1 MKFKKILKYILF
13 LLPWFLSSIL
23 SSSKYNYYNSLNLP
37 FFALPK
43 WAFPIIWTL
52 LYILISISIS
62 IIYSMYQPKYI
73 KDYNKSL
80 ISHYIF
86 NELFTYVLF
95 VFKNLFFSFIIALSN
110 LITSL
115 FLYYETK
122 SLDESSSKFLLPY
135 VYFNVFATI
144 LSLTIYFINL

>member
-1 MKFKKILKYILF
+1 MKKLIIFIISF
-13 LLPWFLSSIL
+13 TIWIIPSIFIRDY
-23 SSSKYNYYNSLNLP
+23 SFYNELNLP

-80 ISHYIF
+80 ISNYIF

-122 SLDESSSKFLLPY
+122 SLDESSSNFLLPY

>member
-1 MKFKKILKYILF
+1 MKKLIIFIVSFIIWII
-13 LLPWFLSSIL
+13 PSIFIKDY
-23 SSSKYNYYNSLNLP
+23 SFYNELNLP

-43 WAFPIIWTL
+43 WAFPIIWTI

-62 IIYSMYQPKYI
+62 IIYNMYQPKYI

-80 ISHYIF
+80 ISNYIF
-86 NELFTYVLF
+86 NELFTYILF
-95 VFKNLFFSFIIALSN
+95 VFKNLFFSFVIALSN

-122 SLDESSSKFLLPY
+122 SLDENASKFLLPY

>member
-1 MKFKKILKYILF
+1 MKKLIIFIISF
-13 LLPWFLSSIL
+13 TIWIIPSIFIRDY
-23 SSSKYNYYNSLNLP
+23 SFYNELNLP

-43 WAFPIIWTL
+43 WVFPIIWTL

-80 ISHYIF
+80 ISNYIF

>member
-1 MKFKKILKYILF
+1 MKLIVFIISFIIWIVPSFFVKDF
-13 LLPWFLSSIL
+13 SF
-23 SSSKYNYYNSLNLP
+23 YNELNLP

-43 WAFPIIWTL
+43 WSFPIIWTI

-62 IIYSMYQPKYI
+62 IIYKMYQPKYI

-80 ISHYIF
+80 ISNYIF
-86 NELFTYVLF
+86 NELFIYVLF
-95 VFKNLFFSFIIALSN
+95 IFKNLFFSFVIALSN

-122 SLDESSSKFLLPY
+122 SLDENASKFLIPY
-135 VYFNVFATI
+135 ILFNVFATI
-144 LSLTIYFINL
+144 LSLTIYFVNL

>member
-1 MKFKKILKYILF
+1 MKKLIIFIISF
-13 LLPWFLSSIL
+13 TIWIIPSIFIRDY
-23 SSSKYNYYNSLNLP
+23 SFYNELNLP

-62 IIYSMYQPKYI
+62 IIYNMYQPKYI

-80 ISHYIF
+80 ISNYIF
-86 NELFTYVLF
+86 NELFTYILF
-95 VFKNLFFSFIIALSN
+95 IFKNLFFSFVIALAN

-122 SLDESSSKFLLPY
+122 SLDENASKFLLPY

-144 LSLTIYFINL
+144 LSLSIYFINL

>member
-1 MKFKKILKYILF
+1 MKKLIIFIISF
-13 LLPWFLSSIL
+13 TIWIIPSIFIRDY
-23 SSSKYNYYNSLNLP
+23 SFYNELNLP

-80 ISHYIF
+80 ISNYIF

>member
-1 MKFKKILKYILF
+1 MKKLIIFIVSFIIWIIPSLF
-13 LLPWFLSSIL
+13 IKDYSF
-23 SSSKYNYYNSLNLP
+23 YNELNLP

-43 WAFPIIWTL
+43 WAFPIIWTI

-62 IIYSMYQPKYI
+62 IIYNMYQPKYI

-80 ISHYIF
+80 ISNYIF
-86 NELFTYVLF
+86 NELFTYILF
-95 VFKNLFFSFIIALSN
+95 IFKNLFFSFVIALAN

-122 SLDESSSKFLLPY
+122 SLDENASKFLLPY

>member
-1 MKFKKILKYILF
+1 MKKLIIFIVSFIIWII
-13 LLPWFLSSIL
+13 PSIFIKDY
-23 SSSKYNYYNSLNLP
+23 SFYNELNLP

-43 WAFPIIWTL
+43 WAFPIIWTI

-62 IIYSMYQPKYI
+62 IIYNMYQPKYI
-73 KDYNKSL
+73 KDYSKSL
-80 ISHYIF
+80 ISNYIF
-86 NELFTYVLF
+86 NELFTYILF
-95 VFKNLFFSFIIALSN
+95 VFKNLFFSFVIALSN

-122 SLDESSSKFLLPY
+122 SLDENASKFLLPY

>member
-1 MKFKKILKYILF
+1 MKKLIIFIISF
-13 LLPWFLSSIL
+13 IIWIIPSIFIRDY
-23 SSSKYNYYNSLNLP
+23 SFYNELNLP
-37 FFALPK
+37 FFVLPK

-80 ISHYIF
+80 ISNYIF

>member
-1 MKFKKILKYILF
+1 MKKLIIFIVSFIIWII
-13 LLPWFLSSIL
+13 PSIFIKDY
-23 SSSKYNYYNSLNLP
+23 SFYNELNLP

-43 WAFPIIWTL
+43 WAFPIIWTI

-62 IIYSMYQPKYI
+62 IIYNMYQPKYI

-80 ISHYIF
+80 ISNYIF
-86 NELFTYVLF
+86 NELFTYILF
-95 VFKNLFFSFIIALSN
+95 IFKNLFFSFVIALSN

-122 SLDESSSKFLLPY
+122 SLDENASKFLLPY

>member
-1 MKFKKILKYILF
+1 MKKLIIFIISF
-13 LLPWFLSSIL
+13 IIWIIPSIFIRDY
-23 SSSKYNYYNSLNLP
+23 SFYNELNLP

>member
-1 MKFKKILKYILF
+1 MKKLIIFIISF
-13 LLPWFLSSIL
+13 TIWIIPSIFIRDY
-23 SSSKYNYYNSLNLP
+23 SFYNELNLP

>member
-1 MKFKKILKYILF
+1 MKKLIIFIISF
-13 LLPWFLSSIL
+13 IIWIVPSIFIRDY
-23 SSSKYNYYNSLNLP
+23 SFYNELNLP

-43 WAFPIIWTL
+43 WAFPIIWTII
-52 LYILISISIS
+52 YILISISIS
-62 IIYSMYQPKYI
+62 IIYNMYQPKYI

-80 ISHYIF
+80 ISNYIF

-95 VFKNLFFSFIIALSN
+95 IFKNLFFSFVIALSN

-122 SLDESSSKFLLPY
+122 SLDENASKYLLFY

>member
-1 MKFKKILKYILF
+1 MKKLIIFIVSFIIWII
-13 LLPWFLSSIL
+13 PSIFIKDY
-23 SSSKYNYYNSLNLP
+23 SFYNELNLP

-43 WAFPIIWTL
+43 WAFPIIWTI

-62 IIYSMYQPKYI
+62 IIYNMYQPKYI

-80 ISHYIF
+80 TSNYIF
-86 NELFTYVLF
+86 NELFTYILF
-95 VFKNLFFSFIIALSN
+95 VFKNLFFSFVIALSN

-122 SLDESSSKFLLPY
+122 SLDENASKFLLPY

>member
-1 MKFKKILKYILF
+1 MKKLIIFIISF
-13 LLPWFLSSIL
+13 IIWIIPSIFIRDY
-23 SSSKYNYYNSLNLP
+23 SFYNELNLP

-43 WAFPIIWTL
+43 WAFPIIWTI

-62 IIYSMYQPKYI
+62 IIYNMYQPKYI

-80 ISHYIF
+80 ISNYIF

-95 VFKNLFFSFIIALSN
+95 VFKNLFFSFVIALSN

-122 SLDESSSKFLLPY
+122 SLDENASKYLLFY

>member
-1 MKFKKILKYILF
+1 MKKLIIFIISF
-13 LLPWFLSSIL
+13 TIWIIPSIFIRDY
-23 SSSKYNYYNSLNLP
+23 SFYNELNLP

-80 ISHYIF
+80 ISNYIF

-95 VFKNLFFSFIIALSN
+95 VFNNLFFSFIIALSN

>member
-1 MKFKKILKYILF
+1 MKKLIIFIVSFIIWIIPSLF
-13 LLPWFLSSIL
+13 IRDYSFYSE
-23 SSSKYNYYNSLNLP
+23 LNLP
-37 FFALPK
+37 FFALPR
-43 WAFPIIWTL
+43 WTFPIIWTI

-62 IIYSMYQPKYI
+62 IIYNMYQPKYI

-80 ISHYIF
+80 ISNYIF

-95 VFKNLFFSFIIALSN
+95 IFKNLFFSFVIALSN

-122 SLDESSSKFLLPY
+122 SLDENASKYLLFY

>member
-1 MKFKKILKYILF
+1 MKKLIIFIISF
-13 LLPWFLSSIL
+13 IIWIIPSIFIRDY
-23 SSSKYNYYNSLNLP
+23 SFYNELNLP

-80 ISHYIF
+80 ISNYIF

-95 VFKNLFFSFIIALSN
+95 VFKNLFFSFIIALGN

>member
-1 MKFKKILKYILF
+1 MKKLIIFIISF
-13 LLPWFLSSIL
+13 IIWIIPSIFIRDY
-23 SSSKYNYYNSLNLP
+23 SFYNELNLP

-80 ISHYIF
+80 ISNYIF

-95 VFKNLFFSFIIALSN
+95 VFKNLFFSFIIALGN

-135 VYFNVFATI
+135 IYFNVFATI

>member
-1 MKFKKILKYILF
+1 MKKLIIFIISF
-13 LLPWFLSSIL
+13 TIWIIPSIFIRDY
-23 SSSKYNYYNSLNLP
+23 SFYNELNLP

-80 ISHYIF
+80 ISNYIF
-86 NELFTYVLF
+86 NELFSY
-95 VFKNLFFSFIIALSN
+95 
-110 LITSL
+110 
-115 FLYYETK
+115 
-122 SLDESSSKFLLPY
+122 
-135 VYFNVFATI
+135 I
-144 LSLTIYFINL
+144 L

>member
-1 MKFKKILKYILF
+1 MKKLIIFIISF
-13 LLPWFLSSIL
+13 IIWIIPSIFIRDY
-23 SSSKYNYYNSLNLP
+23 SFYNELNLP

-43 WAFPIIWTL
+43 WAFPIVWTI

-62 IIYSMYQPKYI
+62 IIYNMYQPKYI

-80 ISHYIF
+80 VSNYIF

-95 VFKNLFFSFIIALSN
+95 IFKNLFFSFVIALSN

-122 SLDESSSKFLLPY
+122 SLDENASKFLIPY

>member
-1 MKFKKILKYILF
+1 MKLIIFIVSFIIWII
-13 LLPWFLSSIL
+13 PSIFIKDY
-23 SSSKYNYYNSLNLP
+23 SFYNELNLP

-43 WAFPIIWTL
+43 WAFPIIWTI

-62 IIYSMYQPKYI
+62 IIYNMYQPKYI

-80 ISHYIF
+80 ISNYIF
-86 NELFTYVLF
+86 NELFTYILF
-95 VFKNLFFSFIIALSN
+95 IFKNLFFSFVIALAN

-122 SLDESSSKFLLPY
+122 SLDENASKFLLPY

>member
-1 MKFKKILKYILF
+1 MKKLIIFIVSFIIWII
-13 LLPWFLSSIL
+13 PSIFIRDY
-23 SSSKYNYYNSLNLP
+23 SFYSELNLP
-37 FFALPK
+37 FFALPR
-43 WAFPIIWTL
+43 WAFPIIWTI

-62 IIYSMYQPKYI
+62 IIYNMYQPKYI

-80 ISHYIF
+80 ISNYIF
-86 NELFTYVLF
+86 NELFTYILF
-95 VFKNLFFSFIIALSN
+95 IFKNLFFSFVIALSN

-122 SLDESSSKFLLPY
+122 SLDENASKFLLPY

>member
-1 MKFKKILKYILF
+1 MKKLIIFIISF
-13 LLPWFLSSIL
+13 TIWIIPSIFIRDY
-23 SSSKYNYYNSLNLP
+23 SFYNELNLP

-73 KDYNKSL
+73 KDYNNSL
-80 ISHYIF
+80 ISNYIF

>member
-1 MKFKKILKYILF
+1 MKKLIIFIISF
-13 LLPWFLSSIL
+13 IIWIIPSIFIRDY
-23 SSSKYNYYNSLNLP
+23 SFYNELNLP

-43 WAFPIIWTL
+43 WSFPIVWTI

-62 IIYSMYQPKYI
+62 IIYNMYQPKYI

-80 ISHYIF
+80 ISNYIF

-95 VFKNLFFSFIIALSN
+95 VFKNLFFSFVIALSN

-122 SLDESSSKFLLPY
+122 SLDENASKYLLFY